1 MNHKNAFEGDDNRFT
16 AAEKWRILKAFD
28 AVADCLL
35 ECLVLEEKHGVSRSL
50 VLHWRAEKE
59 RVGKRPVPQDRSIAV
74 SVGTGTEGTEKEG
87 KRSVV
92 RMRNERSRNRARRA
106 ERRRRRRLTRMWRKS
121 SQP

>member
-1 MNHKNAFEGDDNRFT
+1 MNHKNTFEGDGNRFT

-35 ECLVLEEKHGVSRSL
+35 ECLVLEEKYGVSRSL
-50 VLHWRAEKE
+50 VLRWRAEKE

-74 SVGTGTEGTEKEG
+74 SVGTGTEKEE

-92 RMRNERSRNRARRA
+92 RMRNERSRNRAKAKKARA
-106 ERRRRRRLTRMWRKS
+106 ERRRRRPVRTRRK
-121 SQP
+121 